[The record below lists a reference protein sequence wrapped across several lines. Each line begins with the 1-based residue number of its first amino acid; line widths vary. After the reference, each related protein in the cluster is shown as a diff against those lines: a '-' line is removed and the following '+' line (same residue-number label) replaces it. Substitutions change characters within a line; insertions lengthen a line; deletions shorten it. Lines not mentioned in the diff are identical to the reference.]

1 MRNMVFHTT
10 VRGLL
15 EKHWFMSGSEVV
27 IIMRLK
33 AVFLRNGCGGV
44 RLFSVIYPKF
54 VSGLLQELPMSHKTA
69 PRFHAT

>member
-1 MRNMVFHTT
+1 MRDMAFHTA

-15 EKHWFMSGSEVV
+15 EKYWFMSGGEVV

-44 RLFSVIYPKF
+44 RSF
-54 VSGLLQELPMSHKTA
+54 
-69 PRFHAT
+69 